1 MRSIRQQISAG
12 IPRSF
17 GYTGVE
23 IGDWPLSQLGG
34 TAASKAQGRRKR
46 SSEVTKAQ
54 AREWSTW
61 FSTTEAMRR
70 FTSSSASFIIENF
83 RNLFRRD
90 ASTRKLYGLET
101 LWLKRRRG
109 GRERLHHPL
118 QQTLLLRGGEFLQ
131 FVPQG
136 FSRLAHGMEDK
147 FIPRFGK
154 LLFPAIILMLTLLL
168 TGCAS
173 VSTPQISL
181 TGDILVDGPRMIA
194 EGPARDQVLWQYR
207 TAVAALRRGQFEAAK
222 PLLDAALARLQG
234 VYGPDSEARK
244 SRGVFQRE
252 SRKTFIG
259 EPYERSMAYLYRGMI
274 YWRDGELDN
283 ARACFRSAEF
293 EDSDAENQ
301 EYQGDWVLPDYLDGL
316 ATVKLGGDGRDA
328 LQRARANARNITLPD
343 YQPQANVLCFVEYGP
358 GPEKYRAGSY
368 GEELRFRAR
377 RSEIF
382 SATIKTGAIV
392 QPVAPCD
399 DLNFQA
405 TTRGGRLMDHV
416 LANKAVFKGATD
428 SAGDMALFGGLAT
441 ATVSRD
447 RTVQS
452 VGLGVALAGL
462 IAKGISSAATPEA
475 DIRQWDNLPQ
485 FISFASLKLTP
496 GNHVLTVE
504 FNNAG
509 RASLSSLTK
518 TINVN
523 VRADRD
529 TVVYVSDSSTTP
541 ENQ

>member
-1 MRSIRQQISAG
+1 MK
-12 IPRSF
+12 
-17 GYTGVE
+17 
-23 IGDWPLSQLGG
+23 PLVSG
-34 TAASKAQGRRKR
+34 
-46 SSEVTKAQ
+46 
-54 AREWSTW
+54 
-61 FSTTEAMRR
+61 
-70 FTSSSASFIIENF
+70 
-83 RNLFRRD
+83 
-90 ASTRKLYGLET
+90 
-101 LWLKRRRG
+101 
-109 GRERLHHPL
+109 
-118 QQTLLLRGGEFLQ
+118 LLL
-131 FVPQG
+131 V
-136 FSRLAHGMEDK
+136 S
-147 FIPRFGK
+147 
-154 LLFPAIILMLTLLL
+154 LLFFA
-168 TGCAS
+168 GCATTQ
-173 VSTPQISL
+173 TPQIPL

-207 TAVAALRRGQFEAAK
+207 TAAAALRRGQFEAAK

-244 SRGVFQRE
+244 SRGMFQRE
-252 SRKTFIG
+252 SHKTFIG

-328 LQRARANARNITLPD
+328 LQRARANAKNITLPD

-392 QPVAPCD
+392 KSVAPCD

-416 LANKAVFKGATD
+416 LANKAVFKGTTD

-475 DIRQWDNLPQ
+475 DIRQWNNLPQ